1 MRSTTWIGV
10 GLIAL
15 LFATGCPRQTAE
27 TTPRTTERDKTKKGA
42 MIGAAGGA
50 VLGAVV
56 GEGELDE
63 ILASAALGA
72 GLGAGVGAYMDKQEE
87 ALARIPGTT
96 VERVDED
103 LLLLRFQSGIL
114 FAVDSAVVSPDARG
128 SLDEVASVMA
138 QYPKTAVIVQGHTD
152 STGGEEY
159 NQNLSERRATAVMNH
174 LIGRG
179 VDGSRITAAG
189 YGEGVP
195 VASNDTDSGRQANR
209 RVDILLKAKVQ

>member
-1 MRSTTWIGV
+1 MRSRIWIGA
-10 GLIAL
+10 GLIATL
-15 LFATGCPRQTAE
+15 VAVGCAQQTAD

-72 GLGAGVGAYMDKQEE
+72 GLGAGVGAYMDRQEE
-87 ALARIPGTT
+87 RLARIPGTT

-103 LLLLRFQSGIL
+103 LLLLRFESGIL
-114 FAVDSAVVSPDARG
+114 FPVDSAVVSPGALG
-128 SLDEVASVMA
+128 SLDQVAQVMTE
-138 QYPKTAVIVQGHTD
+138 YPKTAVIVQGHTD
-152 STGGEEY
+152 STGSEEY
-159 NQNLSERRATAVMNH
+159 NQRLSERRATAVMNQ
-174 LIGRG
+174 LIGHG
-179 VDGSRITAAG
+179 VDGARITSVG

-195 VASNDTDSGRQANR
+195 VASNATEEGRQVNR
-209 RVDILLKAKVQ
+209 RVDILLKAKAR